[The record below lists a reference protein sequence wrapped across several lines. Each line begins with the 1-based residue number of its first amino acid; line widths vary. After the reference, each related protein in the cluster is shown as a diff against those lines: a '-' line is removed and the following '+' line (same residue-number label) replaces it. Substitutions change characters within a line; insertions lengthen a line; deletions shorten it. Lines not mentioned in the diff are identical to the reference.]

1 MRVTT
6 CRREGTVRR
15 IIERVRA
22 IARRYAELNGRVSAA
37 AITLYGFLALFAL
50 CALAV
55 AVVGLVA
62 SGNDHVAEDI
72 VSWLGLHGDAAS
84 TVVDAV
90 HTAQHSAKVASVV
103 GIVGLVWVGS
113 SFAVSVASAYD
124 VAWGVPSRSARARLV
139 GLEWLAGS
147 AVLLALGGVVTAGF
161 AELPIL
167 VAPLVLVAS
176 LTISTAVWL
185 WTSWI
190 LPNRPPPP
198 WRHLVPGSI
207 IGALGLEAL
216 KIAGAYVVPLLV
228 SRSSAVYGTIGTV
241 FALLAWLWLLGRLVV
256 IVTIVE
262 TLDRGPGAL
271 TVADG

>member
-1 MRVTT
+1 
-6 CRREGTVRR
+6 VRR

-22 IARRYAELNGRVSAA
+22 IARRYGELNGRVSAA

-50 CALAV
+50 CVLAV

-72 VSWLGLHGDAAS
+72 VSWLGLHGDAAT

-103 GIVGLVWVGS
+103 GIIGLVWVGS

-124 VAWGVPSRSARARLV
+124 VAWGVPSRTVRSRLV
-139 GLEWLAGS
+139 GLGWLAGS
-147 AVLLALGGVVTAGF
+147 GALLALGALVTAGF
-161 AELPIL
+161 AALPIL
-167 VAPLVLVAS
+167 VAPLVLAAS
-176 LTISTAVWL
+176 LTVNTVLWL

-190 LPNRPPPP
+190 LPNRPAPP
-198 WRHLVPGSI
+198 WRLLLPGSI
-207 IGALGLEAL
+207 TGAVGLEAL
-216 KIAGAYVVPLLV
+216 KVAGAYVVPLLV

-241 FALLAWLWLLGRLVV
+241 FALLAWLWVLGRLVV

-262 TLDRGPGAL
+262 TLDRAPDAL
-271 TVADG
+271 TVADE